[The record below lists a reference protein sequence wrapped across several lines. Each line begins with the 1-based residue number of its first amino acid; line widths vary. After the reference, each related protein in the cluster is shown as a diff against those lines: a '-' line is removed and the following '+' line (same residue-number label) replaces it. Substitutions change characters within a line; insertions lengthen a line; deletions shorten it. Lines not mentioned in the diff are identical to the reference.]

1 MDTRLTVVS
10 ADEPFELFVL
20 ARLLQ
25 AGQVNHR
32 VDNRSATAI
41 GLAVIGNQTFQALPG
56 GSKRLAGG
64 QPSRFRQRL
73 KAAADCVWLC
83 WGRGRCDLRNKASK
97 HCKVAR
103 I

>member
-64 QPSRFRQRL
+64 PAIAIQTATQGRRRL
-73 KAAADCVWLC
+73 RLAVL
-83 WGRGRCDLRNKASK
+83 GTGTL
-97 HCKVAR
+97 
-103 I
+103 

>member
-32 VDNRSATAI
+32 VDNRSAAAM
-41 GLAVIGNQTFQALPG
+41 GLAVTGNQTFQALPG

-64 QPSRFRQRL
+64 PAIAIQTATQSRRRL
-73 KAAADCVWLC
+73 RLAVL
-83 WGRGRCDLRNKASK
+83 GTGTL
-97 HCKVAR
+97 
-103 I
+103 